1 MGGKMKLLKWLFYFV
16 FESLNQEIQC
26 VGLLFDVQN
35 HHKIRHKKS
44 SITVPHHDLD
54 KEGCSI

>member
-1 MGGKMKLLKWLFYFV
+1 MKLLKWLFYFV